1 MTALDTL
8 LTIPPRNTDDA
19 AWRARMDAR
28 FEAQVRRRERDKRL
42 QVEAITPVRS
52 PRKPRRQTRPDVERP
67 AARNGHTGPVEAPC
81 SECGRPTITHGYE
94 RPGVLRRAAGKCWRC
109 YNRDRRRAA
118 GIKEHT
124 GAVLTPCPT
133 CGYPTRSAHQRAAD
147 FPGTRPRRGG
157 QCSRCAHAAA
167 RAAA

>member
-1 MTALDTL
+1 MTALADL
-8 LTIPPRNTDDA
+8 LRIP
-19 AWRARMDAR
+19 AWREDPAARTQRMADLAR
-28 FEAQVRRRERDKRL
+28 VQADRRARDKRI
-42 QVEAITPVRS
+42 VEASVRAAAV
-52 PRKPRRQTRPDVERP
+52 QTRRATR
-67 AARNGHTGPVEAPC
+67 AANAPSSARTGPVEYPC
-81 SECGRPTITHGYE
+81 PDCGRPTITHGHE
-94 RPGVLRRAAGKCWRC
+94 RPGVMRRAGGKCWTC